1 MWPQSSKRT
10 PPWLHCMP
18 NCEGNTTLNNPP
30 GRGCDLAQMQFEHL
44 QQLKTNTHMGYDKKA
59 AALRNRSFSE
69 LEWTHINVDGVI
81 CSWQPSC
88 MSTGAQQA
96 AAVLPQEWADNVGA
110 QRAAAV
116 LPQELTDNV
125 GATSPAYRCRSLLG
139 PAARSLDAAAFCQQ
153 CFLVCIETQVAI
165 SGDERSCRMSY
176 LPLKSACLPVNAVQ
190 MRTYMEHSIF
200 SLP

>member
-125 GATSPAYRCRSLLG
+125 GATSPAYRCRNCLAKFNTEG
-139 PAARSLDAAAFCQQ
+139 RYFQTRSMLQ
-153 CFLVCIETQVAI
+153 
-165 SGDERSCRMSY
+165 S
-176 LPLKSACLPVNAVQ
+176 SAWCLSSAHELYRPKIA
-190 MRTYMEHSIF
+190 HA
-200 SLP
+200 